1 MLLVNQVGS
10 YKKIATSTDG
20 WMDVWINKSMNGYIT
35 VIHFFFIASLW
46 LMNPGTIRIFSNQ
59 VTVTFLIESDEND
72 YIGFNATYTAFN
84 STELNSKYC
93 LFFSL

>member
-1 MLLVNQVGS
+1 
-10 YKKIATSTDG
+10 
-20 WMDVWINKSMNGYIT
+20 
-35 VIHFFFIASLW
+35 
-46 LMNPGTIRIFSNQ
+46 MNPGTIRIFSNQ